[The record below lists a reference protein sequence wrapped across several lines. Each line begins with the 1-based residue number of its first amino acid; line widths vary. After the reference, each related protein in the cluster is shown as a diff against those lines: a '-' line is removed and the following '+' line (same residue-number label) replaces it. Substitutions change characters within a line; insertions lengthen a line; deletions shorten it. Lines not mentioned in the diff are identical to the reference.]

1 MPTLKLRRRPKLV
14 LVQASA
20 AVPDQVVSAS
30 AASAPAAGSAS
41 SGAAPV
47 PVPDQVPSTSPSS
60 VPRSHSKSTQSPA
73 ASTRKRAAAFGGKG
87 DAASAVV
94 GSTAASAAPIPVQE
108 AGDTREA
115 REAVKAPENEEKK
128 RRAANAAEM
137 NQQCEV
143 AAESPSVRPAVQSA
157 ARPAPSGARASITT
171 MLLPHPVLR
180 IKISK
185 RFDPMYTEGVVQT
198 KKHVFFAP
206 SKDDPNGK
214 YHAWCGNPN
223 CANPKLKTYEK
234 GDAVTMSND
243 VNSFRHHYK
252 KGYCDHSDGRS
263 TEKEQQVTAADLYTA
278 ETTEAFR
285 ALDRMRA
292 EATSSSPIDA
302 NGPLSV
308 KTRSGKTIVLCPL
321 IPSLTS
327 PSSQK
332 SLHSSS
338 LTAPTCETISKDSI
352 SVSDVVKRKEEER
365 LKRKK
370 DEQTHLS
377 SNHLACFLK
386 SKKSRSDGQC
396 AQQT

>member
-1 MPTLKLRRRPKLV
+1 
-14 LVQASA
+14 
-20 AVPDQVVSAS
+20 
-30 AASAPAAGSAS
+30 
-41 SGAAPV
+41 
-47 PVPDQVPSTSPSS
+47 
-60 VPRSHSKSTQSPA
+60 
-73 ASTRKRAAAFGGKG
+73 
-87 DAASAVV
+87 
-94 GSTAASAAPIPVQE
+94 
-108 AGDTREA
+108 
-115 REAVKAPENEEKK
+115 
-128 RRAANAAEM
+128 
-137 NQQCEV
+137 
-143 AAESPSVRPAVQSA
+143 
-157 ARPAPSGARASITT
+157 

-180 IKISK
+180 IKISN

-198 KKHVFFAP
+198 KMHVFFAP

-214 YHAWCGNPN
+214 YYAWCGKAN
-223 CANPKLKTYEK
+223 CPNPKLKAYDK
-234 GDAVTMSND
+234 GKIVTMNND
-243 VNSFRHHYK
+243 LSSFRYHYN
-252 KGYCDHSDGRS
+252 KGHCVHGDGGS
-263 TEKEQQVTAADLYTA
+263 TEKEQQVTAAELYAA

-292 EATSSSPIDA
+292 GAASSSPIDT

-386 SKKSRSDGQC
+386 SKKSKSDGQC
-396 AQQT
+396 A